1 MNESYFYHRTG
12 ISMPSGSFLIIKFS
26 FKMNLISTIYKIN
39 LNRMRQYKN
48 YITVFNKNIFN
59 NY

>member
-1 MNESYFYHRTG
+1 MSLIFTIG
-12 ISMPSGSFLIIKFS
+12 LVFLCLQAVSIIKFS

>member
-1 MNESYFYHRTG
+1 
-12 ISMPSGSFLIIKFS
+12 
-26 FKMNLISTIYKIN
+26 MNLISTIHKIN